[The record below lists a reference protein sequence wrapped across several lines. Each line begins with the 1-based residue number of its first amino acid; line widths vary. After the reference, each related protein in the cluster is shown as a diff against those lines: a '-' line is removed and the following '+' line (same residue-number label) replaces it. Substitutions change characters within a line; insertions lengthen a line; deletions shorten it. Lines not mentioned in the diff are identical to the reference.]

1 MADYDVVI
9 IGSGVAGALCAAG
22 LAGGG
27 RKILVLEAADNGLG
41 VFQREQFKRVWDP
54 ATRKTW
60 NTPYLSTT
68 GIRNYPSPVNDDI
81 NTYFDQPN
89 VDPNDSDATRKSI
102 NTFKATYQRLAGGS
116 TWAWR
121 GNTPRMMPN
130 DFRVKS
136 AYFPQGNA
144 PPGANVAD
152 WPISYNDLKPWYLK
166 AEYELGVSGN
176 AEEWETHTPRDG
188 AKFPMPGQP
197 KSYSDRELIA
207 RFEKSGLKTVKLG
220 TGYFAQ
226 DLPVQILTMAQA
238 RNTQP
243 YDGRPACEGNHNCI
257 PLCPTN
263 AKYDATV
270 HLKRARQN
278 GVEIRTGCV
287 VTKLDAKDGG
297 AISGVRYKQWS
308 SNSPQTEQVV
318 SGDIVILAAN
328 PIESPKILLN
338 SGLYA
343 ESDPSVGKHLM
354 DHVQGE
360 CLGTARYPIYPFRG
374 PQTISGI
381 DSLRDGKYR
390 SQFASFR
397 ITLGNDGWGRHGNPT
412 SVLEEA
418 LNPDPDH
425 VGDFS
430 IGRKLRD
437 ATVNKL
443 TRIVRLSVSTEQL
456 PHRDNKVGLS
466 DKVDDLGI
474 PRPRI
479 HYKVDDYTLNAIKE
493 GYRVSK
499 EIFHAM
505 DAEVEHEEFDVK
517 DWVTAAHPMG
527 TCRMGTDKSNSVVDK
542 FGRCHNHP
550 NLFMVGAS
558 VFPTGS
564 ATNPVLT
571 LSALTLMTVDEIK
584 KKKSWAAQ

>member
-9 IGSGVAGALCAAG
+9 VGSGVAGALCAAG
-22 LAGGG
+22 LAGDG
-27 RKILVLEAADNGLG
+27 RKILVLEAAENGLG
-41 VFQREQFKRVWDP
+41 VFQREQFRRVWDP

-68 GIRNYPSPVNDDI
+68 GIKFYPSPVSDDVS
-81 NTYFDQPN
+81 TYFDQPN
-89 VDPNDSDATRKSI
+89 VDQTNDTTKSLT
-102 NTFKATYQRLAGGS
+102 TFKATYQRLVGGS

-136 AYFPQGNA
+136 AYFPT
-144 PPGANVAD
+144 GAFPDGAHVAD
-152 WPISYNDLKPWYLK
+152 WPISYDDLKPWYLK

-197 KSYSDRELIA
+197 KSYSDRELIS
-207 RFEKSGLKTVKLG
+207 RFEKSGLKTVTLHG
-220 TGYFAQ
+220 EQ
-226 DLPVQILTMAQA
+226 LPLQILTMAQA

-263 AKYDATV
+263 AKYDASV
-270 HLKRARQN
+270 HLKRARQS

-287 VTKLDAKDGG
+287 VTKLEAAAGG
-297 AISGVRYKQWS
+297 AISRVLYKQWS
-308 SNSPQTEQVV
+308 SDSPQTERAVT
-318 SGDIVILAAN
+318 GDILILAAN
-328 PIESPKILLN
+328 PIETPKILLN

-343 ESDPSVGKHLM
+343 ETDPYVGKYLM
-354 DHVQGE
+354 DHIQGE
-360 CLGTARYPIYPFRG
+360 CLGIAHDPIYPFRG

-390 SQFASFR
+390 AKFASFR

-418 LNPDPDH
+418 LNPFELSK
-425 VGDFS
+425 FS
-430 IGRKLRD
+430 IGRKLRQEVVD
-437 ATVNKL
+437 KV
-443 TRIVRLSVSTEQL
+443 TRLVRLSVSTEQL
-456 PHRDNKVGLS
+456 PHPENKITLS
-466 DKVDDLGI
+466 DKTDDLGI
-474 PRPRI
+474 RRPRI
-479 HYKVDDYTLNAIKE
+479 RFVVHDYTQQALKE
-493 GYRVSK
+493 GFRVCK
-499 EIFHAM
+499 EIFRAM
-505 DAEVEHEEFDVK
+505 DAHVEEEEFNVK

-527 TCRMGTDKSNSVVDK
+527 TCRMGTDKTNSVVDK

-550 NLFMVGAS
+550 NLYIVGAT

-571 LSALTLMTVDEIK
+571 LSALALMTVDEIK
-584 KKKSWAAQ
+584 KRKS